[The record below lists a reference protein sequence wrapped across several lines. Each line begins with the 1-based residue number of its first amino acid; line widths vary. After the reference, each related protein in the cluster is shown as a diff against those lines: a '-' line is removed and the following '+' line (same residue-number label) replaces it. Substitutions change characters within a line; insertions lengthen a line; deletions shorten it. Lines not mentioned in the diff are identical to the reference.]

1 MGSSN
6 SFTGKSPSP
15 SFQCNFCESKISCY
29 CKSTSTR
36 VDVPTAAW
44 HVFQVQQREKEP
56 LQLCFFPPAATV
68 IPCFHCL
75 DSSFVGLVL
84 LVWLCSHCL
93 VHKLAEKPEPDK
105 HAAHTSV
112 QICGIFPRCKQ
123 LTASNEH
130 MLLLLQLCHHNYWP
144 KSVPS
149 HWPHHSPPPRKTN
162 QVTVSKVRKAGTF
175 GGEAFKLN

>member
-1 MGSSN
+1 MLLSGQLQQFHWTISK
-6 SFTGKSPSP
+6 SFLSVQLLWVENLLLLLKRAQGRAWK
-15 SFQCNFCESKISCY
+15 C
-29 CKSTSTR
+29 TR
-36 VDVPTAAW
+36 QLGTFVRCSRERRSRFNC
-44 HVFQVQQREKEP
+44 VFFP
-56 LQLCFFPPAATV
+56 PPAATV

-93 VHKLAEKPEPDK
+93 MHKLAEEPEPDK

-144 KSVPS
+144 KSVPP
-149 HWPHHSPPPRKTN
+149 HRPHHSFPHEKQR
-162 QVTVSKVRKAGTF
+162 
-175 GGEAFKLN
+175 

>member
-1 MGSSN
+1 M
-6 SFTGKSPSP
+6 
-15 SFQCNFCESKISCY
+15 
-29 CKSTSTR
+29 
-36 VDVPTAAW
+36 
-44 HVFQVQQREKEP
+44 
-56 LQLCFFPPAATV
+56 

-75 DSSFVGLVL
+75 DSSFVGLAL

-93 VHKLAEKPEPDK
+93 MHKLAEEPEPDK

-144 KSVPS
+144 KSVP
-149 HWPHHSPPPRKTN
+149 PHRPYQSFPHEKTN
-162 QVTVSKVRKAGTF
+162 QGTVSKVRRAGTF
-175 GGEAFKLN
+175 GGDTFKLNYRRCSPFFNELPACDSAVHFRYVSRDKVIPENSVIFPLR